1 MRCVVLSADN
11 RVVNVVELAERAEW
25 SAPAGCALLAS
36 DVGDIGDSFDGTA
49 FVPPVS
55 GRTPALRRLVRRSVI
70 VDRLQAAGNLPAARA
85 ALDAADLY
93 TRERWSAREAIYAD
107 DPTAIALLQAIGAD
121 PEAILA
127 P

>member
-1 MRCVVLSADN
+1 MRYA
-11 RVVNVVELAERAEW
+11 VVERDGTVSNVIELGGSGRSGGNEGVTLV
-25 SAPAGCALLAS
+25 PS
-36 DVGDIGDSFDGTA
+36 DTANIGDTYDGERFIA
-49 FVPPVS
+49 PPS
-55 GRTPALRRLVRRSVI
+55 NDPPARRLVRRSVI
-70 VDRLQAAGNLPAARA
+70 VDRLQAAGKLPAARA

>member
-1 MRCVVLSADN
+1 
-11 RVVNVVELAERAEW
+11 
-25 SAPAGCALLAS
+25 
-36 DVGDIGDSFDGTA
+36 
-49 FVPPVS
+49 
-55 GRTPALRRLVRRSVI
+55 VI